1 MEKKL
6 FLEIGVTI
14 EPGAV
19 SRLSGPGGEVVCIPF
34 GGHAK
39 GEPFNGDVC
48 PGACDVQTV
57 NLSGVRHMCARY
69 RIAGKDADG
78 QDCHVF
84 VENNGWFQEPMTPG
98 AGFRTVPTLWTDSAL
113 LAPILHRRTFVG
125 EGVPGPDGLVI
136 KLYEVL

>member
-6 FLEIGVTI
+6 FLEIGITF
-14 EPGAV
+14 EPGTA
-19 SRLSGPGGEVVCIPF
+19 SRLVGPGGEVVCIPF

-39 GEPFNGDVC
+39 GERFEGDVC

-69 RIAGKDADG
+69 MIAGKDETG

-84 VENNGWFQEPMTPG
+84 VENNGWFQDPMTPG
-98 AGFRTVPTLWTDSAL
+98 EPFHTVPTLWTDSAA
-113 LAPILHRRTFVG
+113 LAPYLHRNAFVG
-125 EGVPGPDGLVI
+125 EGDAGPDGLVI
-136 KLYEVL
+136 RLYEVV